1 MPDEKDRLGDKLRDA
16 ERGREDQFFAQ
27 RDRELIEKLRGEKDA
42 AVEEAH
48 RTAALNR
55 CPKCGTALRQREHR
69 GVKVDE
75 CSSCGGI
82 WLDHGEFEELAG
94 RESEGWFGRFFRERL
109 G

>member
-1 MPDEKDRLGDKLRDA
+1 MPDEKDRLGDKLRDV
-16 ERGREDQFFAQ
+16 ERGREDQYFAQ
-27 RDRELIEKLRGEKDA
+27 RDRELIERLRRERDA
-42 AVEEAH
+42 AVEEAQ
-48 RTAALNR
+48 RAAALNR

-75 CSSCGGI
+75 CPSCGGI

-94 RESEGWFGRFFRERL
+94 RESEGWLGRFFRERL